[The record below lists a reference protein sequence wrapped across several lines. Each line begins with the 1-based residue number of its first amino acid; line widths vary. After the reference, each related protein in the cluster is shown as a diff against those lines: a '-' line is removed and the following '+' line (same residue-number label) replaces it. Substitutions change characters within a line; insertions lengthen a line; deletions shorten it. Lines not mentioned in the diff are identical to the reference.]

1 MLEFDDIILG
11 AGASG
16 LSLAY
21 HMALAGL
28 QRRVLIVE
36 RAPKLENDRTWSFWE
51 ATPGVFEPV
60 VSQRWDHIWVHGD
73 GLSKRFA
80 MSPYVYKM
88 IRGIDFYEFM
98 FDWLEKQSNITL
110 VYGELESLED
120 HANGVR
126 VQVNGETY
134 SGQWAFNSVPASS
147 PIQILSAG
155 NNFLM
160 QHFKGWIIETPEP
173 VFDPLAATFMD
184 FRVQQTNDTRFVY
197 VLPQSTTRALVEYTI
212 FSGAMLPE
220 AEYDAALKTYIREVL
235 KVSSYQILET
245 EYNMIPMTDAPF
257 QINPSKHVTNIGT
270 AGGRTKASTGYT
282 FRRIQQQSALITSS
296 LVAHDHP
303 RYPTSSFDWYGW
315 MDSVFLNVLAHNRQP
330 GAELFTD
337 FFKRNPVLRVMDF
350 LNESSS
356 LPADLALMTTMNMP
370 VFIRSALEIVA
381 ADIRNSIR
389 KRKADSSRSKFDV
402 LSAKVKSDKD
412 KSEVDRI
419 LL

>member
-28 QRRVLIVE
+28 KRRVLIVE

-51 ATPGVFEPV
+51 ATPGPFEPV

-73 GLSKRFA
+73 GLSKRYGIA
-80 MSPYVYKM
+80 PYVYKM

-98 FDWLEKQSNITL
+98 FDWLKKQTNITL

-120 HANGVR
+120 HVNGVR
-126 VQVNGETY
+126 VRVNGETY
-134 SGQWAFNSVPASS
+134 SGKWAFNSVQSS
-147 PIQILSAG
+147 SRPVG

-160 QHFKGWIIETPEP
+160 QHFKGWIIETPEA

-184 FRVQQTNDTRFVY
+184 FRVQQANDTRFVY
-197 VLPQSTTRALVEYTI
+197 VLPQSPTRALVEYTI
-212 FSGAMLPE
+212 FSRAVLPE
-220 AEYDAALKTYIREVL
+220 AEYDAALKTYIKDIL
-235 KVSSYQILET
+235 KLEQYQILET
-245 EYNMIPMTDAPF
+245 EFNMIPMTDAPF
-257 QINPSKHVTNIGT
+257 QIRPSPHVTNIGT

-296 LVAHDHP
+296 MAAHNHP
-303 RYPTSSFDWYGW
+303 HYPTSSFDWYGW
-315 MDSVFLNVLAHNRQP
+315 MDSVFLNVLVHNRQP
-330 GAELFTD
+330 GAELFTN
-337 FFKRNPVLRVMDF
+337 FFKRNPVLRVLDF

-356 LPADLALMTTMNMP
+356 LSADLALMTTMNMP
-370 VFIRSALEIVA
+370 VFIRSAFEIVA
-381 ADIRNSIR
+381 ADTRRSIGR
-389 KRKADSSRSKFDV
+389 RRR
-402 LSAKVKSDKD
+402 AKGEGNGKLQNTHP
-412 KSEVDRI
+412 EFRG
-419 LL
+419 

>member
-28 QRRVLIVE
+28 KRRVLMVE

-51 ATPGVFEPV
+51 ATPGPFEAV
-60 VSQRWDHIWVHGD
+60 VSQRWDHIWVYGD

-80 MSPYVYKM
+80 MLPYVYKM

-98 FDWLEKQSNITL
+98 FEWLKKQSNITL

-120 HANGVR
+120 HDDGVHVR
-126 VQVNGETY
+126 VNGETY
-134 SGQWAFNSVPASS
+134 SGKWAFNSVQSSS
-147 PIQILSAG
+147 PPVG
-155 NNFLM
+155 HNFLM
-160 QHFKGWIIETPEP
+160 QHFKGWIIETPEA

-184 FRVQQTNDTRFVY
+184 FRVQQANDTRFVY
-197 VLPQSTTRALVEYTI
+197 VLPQSPNRALVEYTI
-212 FSGAMLPE
+212 FSSAMLPE
-220 AEYDAALKTYIREVL
+220 DEYNAALKTYIRDIL

-245 EYNMIPMTDAPF
+245 EFNMIPMTDAPF
-257 QINPSKHVTNIGT
+257 QIHPSKHVTNIGT

-296 LVAHDHP
+296 LVADDHP
-303 RYPTSSFDWYGW
+303 HYPTSSFDWYGW

-330 GAELFTD
+330 GAELFTN

-370 VFIRSALEIVA
+370 VFIRSALEIIA
-381 ADIRNSIR
+381 ADARR
-389 KRKADSSRSKFDV
+389 GVGEWRKAKGEGNSKVQNTHPEF
-402 LSAKVKSDKD
+402 
-412 KSEVDRI
+412 RG
-419 LL
+419 

>member
-21 HMALAGL
+21 HMAQAGL
-28 QRRVLIVE
+28 ERRVLIVE

-73 GLSKRFA
+73 GFSKRYSI
-80 MSPYVYKM
+80 SPYVYKM

-98 FDWLEKQSNITL
+98 FEWLKRQANITL
-110 VYGELESLED
+110 VYGELTSLED

-126 VQVNGETY
+126 VRVNGETY
-134 SGQWAFNSVPASS
+134 TGKWAFNSVPASS
-147 PIQILSAG
+147 PPVG
-155 NNFLM
+155 NNFLI
-160 QHFKGWIIETPEP
+160 QHFKGWIIETQQP

-184 FRVQQTNDTRFVY
+184 FRVQQANDTRFVY
-197 VLPQSTTRALVEYTI
+197 VLPQSPTRALVEYTI
-212 FSGAMLPE
+212 FSNAMLPE
-220 AEYDAALKTYIREVL
+220 AEYDAALRTYIREIL

-257 QINPSKHVTNIGT
+257 QVHPSAHVTNIGT

-282 FRRIQQQSALITSS
+282 FRRIQQQSALIASS
-296 LVAHDHP
+296 LAANGHP
-303 RYPTSSFDWYGW
+303 HYSSSSFDWYGW
-315 MDSVFLNVLAHNRQP
+315 MDSVFLNVLSHHRQP
-330 GAELFTD
+330 GAELFTN
-337 FFKRNPVLRVMDF
+337 FFKRNPVLRVLDF

-356 LPADLALMTTMNMP
+356 CSADLALMTTMNMP
-370 VFIRSALEIVA
+370 VFIRSALEIIA
-381 ADIRNSIR
+381 ADIRNGHR
-389 KRKADSSRSKFDV
+389 KLKGDPNQSRFDV
-402 LSAKVKSDKD
+402 TNPKVKSEKEQP
-412 KSEVDRI
+412 EVDRV

>member
-28 QRRVLIVE
+28 KRRVLIVE

-51 ATPGVFEPV
+51 STPGPFEAV

-98 FDWLEKQSNITL
+98 FDWLKKQSNITL

-120 HANGVR
+120 HAAGVR
-126 VQVNGETY
+126 VCVNGETY
-134 SGQWAFNSVPASS
+134 SGQWAFNSIQSSS
-147 PIQILSAG
+147 PSQILSTG

-160 QHFKGWIIETPEP
+160 QHFKGWIIETPEA

-184 FRVQQTNDTRFVY
+184 FRVQQANDTRFVY
-197 VLPQSTTRALVEYTI
+197 VLPQSPTRALVEYTV
-212 FSGAMLPE
+212 FSSAMLPE
-220 AEYDAALKTYIREVL
+220 AEYDAALKTYILDIL
-235 KVSSYQILET
+235 KVSSYQILEM
-245 EYNMIPMTDAPF
+245 EFNMIPMTDTPF
-257 QINPSKHVTNIGT
+257 AIHPSRHVTNIGT

-296 LVAHDHP
+296 LVNHGHP
-303 RYPTSSFDWYGW
+303 NYPTSRFDWYGW

-330 GAELFTD
+330 GAELFTN
-337 FFKRNPVLRVMDF
+337 FFKRNPVLRVLDF

-356 LPADLALMTTMNMP
+356 RSTDLALMSTMNMP
-370 VFIRSALEIVA
+370 VFIRSALEIIA
-381 ADIRNSIR
+381 ADTRRGIGERRKWIGEGRRAKGEGNS
-389 KRKADSSRSKFDV
+389 
-402 LSAKVKSDKD
+402 KVQTVHP
-412 KSEVDRI
+412 ELRG
-419 LL
+419 

>member
-1 MLEFDDIILG
+1 
-11 AGASG
+11 
-16 LSLAY
+16 
-21 HMALAGL
+21 
-28 QRRVLIVE
+28 VLMVE

-51 ATPGVFEPV
+51 STPGPFEAV

-98 FDWLEKQSNITL
+98 FEWLKKQENITL
-110 VYGELESLED
+110 VYGKLESLED
-120 HANGVR
+120 HDDDVR
-126 VQVNGETY
+126 VRVNGETY
-134 SGQWAFNSVPASS
+134 SGKWAFNSVQSSS
-147 PIQILSAG
+147 PPVG

-160 QHFKGWIIETPEP
+160 QHFKGWIIETPEA

-184 FRVQQTNDTRFVY
+184 FRVQQANDTRFVY

-220 AEYDAALKTYIREVL
+220 AEYDAALKTYIRDIL
-235 KVSSYQILET
+235 KINSYTILET

-257 QINPSKHVTNIGT
+257 QIHPSKHVTNIGT

-296 LVAHDHP
+296 LVAHNHP
-303 RYPTSSFDWYGW
+303 HYPTSGFDWYGW

-330 GAELFTD
+330 GAELFTN

-370 VFIRSALEIVA
+370 VFIRSALEIMA
-381 ADIRNSIR
+381 ADTRR
-389 KRKADSSRSKFDV
+389 AMHKRSGKLKVQARTARQV
-402 LSAKVKSDKD
+402 LSCEQE
-412 KSEVDRI
+412 SEKPEADRV

>member
-21 HMALAGL
+21 HMAQAGL
-28 QRRVLIVE
+28 KRRVLMVE

-51 ATPGVFEPV
+51 TAPGPFEPA

-73 GLSKRFA
+73 GFSKRFEL
-80 MSPYVYKM
+80 SPYVYKM

-98 FDWLEKQSNITL
+98 FDWLKKQSNITL
-110 VYGELESLED
+110 VYGKLESLED
-120 HANGVR
+120 HATGVR
-126 VQVNGETY
+126 VRVNGETY
-134 SGQWAFNSVPASS
+134 SGKWAFNSIQASS
-147 PIQILSAG
+147 PTQILGAG

-160 QHFKGWIIETPEP
+160 QHFKGWIIETPQP

-184 FRVQQTNDTRFVY
+184 FRVQQANDTRFVY
-197 VLPQSTTRALVEYTI
+197 VLPQSPTRALVEYTI
-212 FSGAMLPE
+212 FSSAMLPE
-220 AEYDAALKTYIREVL
+220 AEYDTALKTYIREILGVN
-235 KVSSYQILET
+235 SYQILET
-245 EYNMIPMTDAPF
+245 EFNMIPMTDAPF
-257 QINPSKHVTNIGT
+257 AVHPSRHVTNIGT

-296 LVAHDHP
+296 LVAHGHP
-303 RYPTSSFDWYGW
+303 HYTRSSLDWYGW

-330 GAELFTD
+330 GAELFSN

-356 LPADLALMTTMNMP
+356 LSADLALMTTMNMP
-370 VFIRSALEIVA
+370 VFIRSALEVVA
-381 ADIRNSIR
+381 ADTRR
-389 KRKADSSRSKFDV
+389 ALRGRGGK
-402 LSAKVKSDKD
+402 LKVKSGKD
-412 KSEVDRI
+412 QADADRV

>member
-28 QRRVLIVE
+28 KRRVLMVE

-51 ATPGVFEPV
+51 ATPGPFEAV

-98 FDWLEKQSNITL
+98 FAWLEKQSNITL

-120 HANGVR
+120 HADGVR
-126 VQVNGETY
+126 VRVNGETY
-134 SGQWAFNSVPASS
+134 SGKWAFNSVPSSS
-147 PIQILSAG
+147 PPVG

-160 QHFKGWIIETPEP
+160 QHFKGWIIETQQP

-184 FRVQQTNDTRFVY
+184 FRVQQANDTRFVY

-212 FSGAMLPE
+212 FSSAMLPE
-220 AEYDAALKTYIREVL
+220 VEYDAALKTYIRDIL

-257 QINPSKHVTNIGT
+257 SVHPSKHVTNIGT

-296 LVAHDHP
+296 LVAHNHP
-303 RYPTSSFDWYGW
+303 HYPISSFDWYGW

-330 GAELFTD
+330 GAELFTN

-356 LPADLALMTTMNMP
+356 RSADVALMTTMNMP
-370 VFIRSALEIVA
+370 VFIRSALEIIA
-381 ADIRNSIR
+381 ADTRR
-389 KRKADSSRSKFDV
+389 T
-402 LSAKVKSDKD
+402 LYKVKGERKKVKVKGEKD
-412 KSEVDRI
+412 QV

>member
-16 LSLAY
+16 LSLVY

-28 QRRVLIVE
+28 KRRVLIVE

-120 HANGVR
+120 HADGVW
-126 VQVNGETY
+126 VCVNGETY

-147 PIQILSAG
+147 LPVG

-160 QHFKGWIIETPEP
+160 QHFKGWIIETQQP

-197 VLPQSTTRALVEYTI
+197 VLPQSPTRALVEYTI
-212 FSGAMLPE
+212 FSSAMLPD
-220 AEYDAALKTYIREVL
+220 AEYDTALKTYIRDIL
-235 KVSSYQILET
+235 KVGSYQILET
-245 EYNMIPMTDAPF
+245 EFNMIPMTDAPF
-257 QINPSKHVTNIGT
+257 AVHPSKHVTNIGT

-296 LVAHDHP
+296 LVTHDHP
-303 RYPTSSFDWYGW
+303 HYPTSSFDWYGW

-330 GAELFTD
+330 GAELFTN
-337 FFKRNPVLRVMDF
+337 FFKRNPVLRVMNF

-356 LPADLALMTTMNMP
+356 KSADVALMTTMNMP
-370 VFIRSALEIVA
+370 VFIRSAFEIVA

-412 KSEVDRI
+412 KSEVDRV

>member
-1 MLEFDDIILG
+1 MLKFDDIILG

-28 QRRVLIVE
+28 KRRVLMVE

-51 ATPGVFEPV
+51 ATPGVFESV

-88 IRGIDFYEFM
+88 IRGIDYYEFM
-98 FDWLEKQSNITL
+98 FEWLKKQENITL

-120 HANGVR
+120 HDDGVR
-126 VQVNGETY
+126 VRVNGETY
-134 SGQWAFNSVPASS
+134 SGKWAFNSVPTSS
-147 PIQILSAG
+147 PPVG

-184 FRVQQTNDTRFVY
+184 FRVQQANDTRFVY
-197 VLPQSTTRALVEYTI
+197 VLPQSATRALVEYTV
-212 FSGAMLPE
+212 FSSAMLSE
-220 AEYDAALKTYIREVL
+220 TEYDAALQTYIRDVL
-235 KVSSYQILET
+235 KVNSYMILET
-245 EYNMIPMTDAPF
+245 EFNMIPMTDAPF
-257 QINPSKHVTNIGT
+257 RVHPSAHVTNIGT

-296 LVAHDHP
+296 LVTHHHP

-330 GAELFTD
+330 GAELFTN

-356 LPADLALMTTMNMP
+356 KSADVALMTTMNMP
-370 VFIRSALEIVA
+370 VFIRSALEIVMV
-381 ADIRNSIR
+381 DTR
-389 KRKADSSRSKFDV
+389 RSFGEGRR
-402 LSAKVKSDKD
+402 AKGEGKIQNTHP
-412 KSEVDRI
+412 EFRG
-419 LL
+419 

>member
-28 QRRVLIVE
+28 KRRVLIVE

-51 ATPGVFEPV
+51 ATQGVFEPV
-60 VSQRWDHIWVHGD
+60 VSQRWDYIWVHGD

-88 IRGIDFYEFM
+88 IRAIDFYEFM
-98 FDWLEKQSNITL
+98 FEWLKKQSNITL

-120 HANGVR
+120 HPAGVQ
-126 VQVNGETY
+126 VCVNGETY
-134 SGQWAFNSVPASS
+134 SGKWAFNSVPASS
-147 PIQILSAG
+147 PPAG

-160 QHFKGWIIETPEP
+160 QHFKGWIIETQQP

-184 FRVQQTNDTRFVY
+184 FRVQQAHDTRFVY
-197 VLPQSTTRALVEYTI
+197 VLPQSPTRALVEYTI
-212 FSGAMLPE
+212 FSNAMLPE
-220 AEYDAALKTYIREVL
+220 VEYDAALQTYIREIL
-235 KVSSYQILET
+235 KVSSYTILET

-257 QINPSKHVTNIGT
+257 QIHPSKHVTNIGT

-296 LVAHDHP
+296 LIAHDHP
-303 RYPTSSFDWYGW
+303 YYPTLGFDWYGW

-330 GAELFTD
+330 GAELFTN

-356 LPADLALMTTMNMP
+356 KSADVALMTTMNMP

-381 ADIRNSIR
+381 ADTRRGIGEW
-389 KRKADSSRSKFDV
+389 RKAKGEGNSKV
-402 LSAKVKSDKD
+402 RGAHPEL
-412 KSEVDRI
+412 RG
-419 LL
+419 